1 MFSNKVLR
9 NIIVPLVVEQVL
21 VMLVGI
27 MDTVMIS
34 YAGEAA
40 ISGVALV
47 DMINYLVTTVLAAV
61 DTGGA
66 VIVSQYLGR
75 KDRGGADESAS
86 QLVSVSVV
94 FSLGLAALCILLHR
108 LILGTL
114 FGAVTEDVMQAAVTY
129 FLITALSFP
138 FLGLYNS
145 SAALFRTMKKT
156 KITMYVSLLMNLMN
170 VVGNTIGIFV
180 LHAGV
185 AGVAVPTLVSRAV
198 AAGIMFFLIFRE
210 KNELSVSWKK
220 LLHRNQE
227 QVLNILKIAVP
238 NGIENGLFALGKVL
252 VTSMVAL
259 FGTSQIAANGV
270 ANSINQIAILVVSAI
285 NLAILPIVGQ
295 CIGAGVYDEAIRY
308 TKKLMGIS
316 YIATGLLSLLVAVM
330 LPFILNF
337 YDLTPETRALS
348 IQLIMAHNLMA
359 FALHPTSFNLANS
372 LRASGDVKLTMYIG
386 IASMLIFRLGT
397 AYICGVVWGLG
408 IYGVWAAMGTDWLA
422 RSIAFCLRWKGGK
435 WKNRRILE

>member
-9 NIIVPLVVEQVL
+9 SMIVPLVVEQVL

-75 KDRGGADESAS
+75 KDREGADESAS

-114 FGAVTEDVMQAAVTY
+114 FGAVAEDVMQAAVIY

-156 KITMYVSLLMNLMN
+156 KITMYVSLLMNLIN

-198 AAGIMFFLIFRE
+198 AAGIMFFLIFRKE
-210 KNELSVSWKK
+210 NELSVRWKR
-220 LLHRNQE
+220 LLHWNLA

-252 VTSMVAL
+252 VTSIVAL

-270 ANSINQIAILVVSAI
+270 ANSVNQIAILVVSAI

-295 CIGAGVYDEAIRY
+295 CIGAGAYDEAIRY
-308 TKKLMGIS
+308 TKKLMRIS
-316 YIATGLLSLLVAVM
+316 YISTGLLSLLVGVI
-330 LPFILNF
+330 LPFILSF

-372 LRASGDVKLTMYIG
+372 LRASGDVKITMYIG
-386 IASMLIFRLGT
+386 IGSMLIFRLGT
-397 AYICGVVWGLG
+397 AYVCGVVCGLG
-408 IYGVWAAMGTDWLA
+408 IYGVWAAMGMDWLA
-422 RSIAFCLRWKGGK
+422 RSVFFCLRWKSGK
-435 WKNRRILE
+435 WKKIQVIS

>member
-1 MFSNKVLR
+1 MFSNKALR
-9 NIIVPLVVEQVL
+9 NMIAPLVVEQVL

-27 MDTVMIS
+27 MDTGMIS
-34 YAGEAA
+34 YVGEAA

-75 KDRGGADESAS
+75 KDQKGANESAS

-94 FSLGLAALCILLHR
+94 FSLGLAVLCILLHR
-108 LILGTL
+108 QILGVL
-114 FGAVTEDVMQAAVTY
+114 FGAVAEDVMQAAVIY
-129 FLITALSFP
+129 FLITAISFP

-145 SAALFRTMKKT
+145 SAALFRTMQKT
-156 KITMYVSLLMNLMN
+156 RVTMYVSLLMNLIN
-170 VVGNTIGIFV
+170 IIGNTVGIFV

-185 AGVAVPTLVSRAV
+185 MGVAVPTLISRAV
-198 AAGIMFFLIFRE
+198 AAGIMFFLIFRKE
-210 KNELSVSWKK
+210 NELTVKWEK
-220 LLHRNQE
+220 LLCWNPV

-252 VTSMVAL
+252 VTSIVAL

-270 ANSINQIAILVVSAI
+270 ANSVNQIAIMVVSAI
-285 NLAILPIVGQ
+285 NLAILPVVGQ
-295 CIGAGVYDEAIRY
+295 CIGAGAYDEASRY

-316 YIATGLLSLLVAVM
+316 YISTGLLSLLVAVI
-330 LPFILNF
+330 LPFVLNF
-337 YDLTPETRALS
+337 YDLTPETRVLS
-348 IQLIMAHNLMA
+348 IQLIMAHNIMA
-359 FALHPTSFNLANS
+359 FVLHPTSFNLANS
-372 LRASGDVKLTMYIG
+372 LRASGDVKFTMYIG
-386 IASMLIFRLGT
+386 IASMLMFRLGT

-408 IYGVWAAMGTDWLA
+408 IYGVWAAMGMDWLA
-422 RSIAFCLRWKGGK
+422 RSISFCLRWKSGK
-435 WKNRRILE
+435 WKKIQVIS